1 VVDPSP
7 FNLEVMVSRRRGDS
21 RDRRH
26 YQIENALLLLWMMLQ
41 ILGSYPKVSVEAL
54 LLERVQGKS
63 VLLRRPP
70 WKQLKADAGGKC
82 LASSERPQRP
92 NGLSS
97 APFVNQHTARRP
109 EKIAHSS
116 QRRQLFHKSLVVSLS
131 IISSG
136 ATVLGF
142 HSTFWAHAMVEASAS
157 SNPITKDQVARQ
169 FEEIQNSLQEL
180 INHWEAAVIDCTYAD
195 VPRELLATENKS
207 LLLEKAAT
215 SALFDKS
222 ASVVSCKTTNR
233 VVRDYLGLN
242 GNGPLAGAAL
252 QLPRLTRQGLDLIL
266 LDGNMDESIPETYV
280 TATEELQQTL
290 SRATSLSYAAGTIA
304 DLNAIQNFSPD
315 SKSQALSSEANPNLA
330 QCKDTIESAIKL
342 LSLILHLLR

>member
-1 VVDPSP
+1 
-7 FNLEVMVSRRRGDS
+7 MVSRRRGDS

-41 ILGSYPKVSVEAL
+41 ILGSYPNVSVEAL

-63 VLLRRPP
+63 VLLRGPP
-70 WKQLKADAGGKC
+70 WKQLKADAGVKC
-82 LASSERPQRP
+82 LAPSERPQHP

-97 APFVNQHTARRP
+97 ASHTARRP
-109 EKIAHSS
+109 EKITHSN
-116 QRRQLFHKSLVVSLS
+116 QRRQLFHKSIAVSLS
-131 IISSG
+131 IISSD
-136 ATVLGF
+136 APVPGF
-142 HSTFWAHAMVEASAS
+142 RSTFWAHAMVEASAS

-169 FEEIQNSLQEL
+169 FEEIQYSLQEL
-180 INHWEAAVIDCTYAD
+180 VAHWEAAVIDCTYAD

-266 LDGNMDESIPETYV
+266 LDGSMDESIPETYV

-290 SRATSLSYAAGTIA
+290 SRAMSLSYAAGTMA

-330 QCKDTIESAIKL
+330 QCKDTIKSAIKL